1 MVKRYRDRAQHSFRG
16 KIVQAQEL
24 VQARYA
30 AEIRLASELSDIV
43 NRSLKE
49 LSEKTGLVI
58 GCVTI
63 NTVEVTDMG
72 SYEREWIVSSVD
84 IETSLPPKIASF

>member
-1 MVKRYRDRAQHSFRG
+1 MK
-16 KIVQAQEL
+16 AQEL

-49 LSEKTGLVI
+49 LSERTGLVI

-63 NTVEVTDMG
+63 NTIEVTDMG

-84 IETSLPPKIASF
+84 IETMLPAKIPSF